1 MKSSTLFSHTA
12 TLPPTQGLYAA
23 HPSAPQMDDDVVIRL
38 DGLTKK
44 FDDLVAVDGVDLEI
58 PRGEIFGLLGPNGAG
73 KTTIIRM
80 LGGLSL
86 PTSGGATVLGLDIV
100 KETSEVKSRI
110 GVVPQN
116 NVLDR
121 DINVRQNLSYHAKL
135 HGIPAG
141 DIESKIDEV
150 LTFTELTAKR
160 DAKIDELSGGMKRR
174 LVVAKAMMHSP
185 EVLILDE
192 PTTGLDPQSRRLV
205 WDKVMSLRDTGITII
220 LTTHYMD
227 EADALCDH
235 IGIIDHGKVIALGTP
250 EELKAKLG
258 HEILLIAQLKV
269 EARDRVRESLEG
281 KPFAYDVTVE
291 GNKLQFR
298 TDDKKA
304 AATHLLAHYAD
315 DVETL
320 QFREPTLEDV
330 FIEMTGREL
339 RE

>member
-1 MKSSTLFSHTA
+1 
-12 TLPPTQGLYAA
+12 
-23 HPSAPQMDDDVVIRL
+23 MDDDVVIRL

-58 PRGEIFGLLGPNGAG
+58 PRGEIYGLLGPNGAG

-80 LGGLSL
+80 VGGLSL

-100 KETSEVKSRI
+100 KDTSEVKSRI

-135 HGIPAG
+135 HGIPVG
-141 DIESKIDEV
+141 EIDSKIDEV

-174 LVVAKAMMHSP
+174 LVVAMAMMHSP

-192 PTTGLDPQSRRLV
+192 PTTGLDPQSRRMV

-227 EADALCDH
+227 EADALCDN
-235 IGIIDHGKVIALGTP
+235 IGIIDHGKIIALGTP

-258 HEILLIAQLKV
+258 HEIVLSAQLKV
-269 EARDRVRESLEG
+269 EARERVKQSLEG
-281 KPFAYDVTVE
+281 KPFAFEVSIE
-291 GNKLQFR
+291 GNKLSFR

-304 AATHLLAHYAD
+304 AATHLLANYAD

-320 QFREPTLEDV
+320 EFREPTLEDV

>member
-1 MKSSTLFSHTA
+1 
-12 TLPPTQGLYAA
+12 
-23 HPSAPQMDDDVVIRL
+23 MDDDVVIRL

-58 PRGEIFGLLGPNGAG
+58 PRGEIYGLLGPNGAG

-80 LGGLSL
+80 VGGLSL
-86 PTSGGATVLGLDIV
+86 PTSGEATVLGLDIV
-100 KETSEVKSRI
+100 KDTSEVKSRI

-135 HGIPAG
+135 HGIPVG
-141 DIESKIDEV
+141 EIDSKIDEV

-174 LVVAKAMMHSP
+174 LVVAMAMMHSP

-192 PTTGLDPQSRRLV
+192 PTTGLDPQSRRMV

-227 EADALCDH
+227 EADALCDN
-235 IGIIDHGKVIALGTP
+235 IGIIDHGKIIALGTP

-258 HEILLIAQLKV
+258 HEIVLSAQLKV
-269 EARDRVRESLEG
+269 EARERVKQSLEG
-281 KPFAYDVTVE
+281 KPFAFEVSIE
-291 GNKLQFR
+291 GNKLSFR

-304 AATHLLAHYAD
+304 AATHLLANYAD

-320 QFREPTLEDV
+320 EFREPTLEDV

>member
-1 MKSSTLFSHTA
+1 
-12 TLPPTQGLYAA
+12 
-23 HPSAPQMDDDVVIRL
+23 MDGDIVIRL
-38 DGLTKK
+38 EGLTKR

-80 LGGLSL
+80 LGGLTL
-86 PTSGGATVLGLDIV
+86 PTAGGATVLGLDIV
-100 KETSEVKSRI
+100 KDTRKVKDRI

-121 DINVRQNLSYHAKL
+121 DINVLQNLRYHGKL
-135 HGIPAG
+135 HNIPRG
-141 DIESKIDEV
+141 KIDGKIDDV
-150 LTFTELTAKR
+150 LDFTELKAKR

-174 LVVAKAMMHSP
+174 LVVAKAMMHDP
-185 EVLILDE
+185 EVFILDE
-192 PTTGLDPQSRRLV
+192 PTTGLDPQSRRMV
-205 WDKVMSLRDTGITII
+205 WEKVRSFREMGMTMI

-227 EADALCDH
+227 EADALCDR

-250 EELKAKLG
+250 EDLKASLG
-258 HEILLIAQLKV
+258 AQTVLEVKVYEGTQDAILAGLEVQPFTEDVFAEGDKV
-269 EARDRVRESLEG
+269 ML
-281 KPFAYDVTVE
+281 
-291 GNKLQFR
+291 R
-298 TDDKKA
+298 TNDKKA
-304 AATHLLAHYAD
+304 AAVHMLTQHAD

-330 FIEMTGREL
+330 FIELTGREL

>member
-1 MKSSTLFSHTA
+1 
-12 TLPPTQGLYAA
+12 
-23 HPSAPQMDDDVVIRL
+23 MDDDVVIRL
-38 DGLTKK
+38 QGLTKR
-44 FDDLVAVDGVDLEI
+44 FDDLVAVDGVDLDI

-86 PTSGGATVLGLDIV
+86 PTAGGATVLGYDIV
-100 KETSEVKSRI
+100 KDTSEVKSRI

-135 HGIPAG
+135 HGIPG
-141 DIESKIDEV
+141 DEIDAKIDEV

-160 DAKIDELSGGMKRR
+160 DSKIDELSGGMKRR

-185 EVLILDE
+185 EVFILDE

-205 WDKVMSLRDTGITII
+205 WDKVMSLRDAGITII

-227 EADALCDH
+227 EADALCDN
-235 IGIIDHGKVIALGTP
+235 IAIIDDGRIIAQGTP
-250 EELKAKLG
+250 EELKASLG
-258 HEILLIAQLKV
+258 HETVLVAKV
-269 EARDRVRESLEG
+269 HDGARERVLASLEG
-281 KPFAYDVTVE
+281 TSFSQDMTLE
-291 GNKLQFR
+291 GDMLYIR
-298 TDDKKA
+298 TKDKKA
-304 AATHLLAHYAD
+304 AAAHLLTDFVD
-315 DVETL
+315 DIETL

-330 FIEMTGREL
+330 FIELTGREL

>member
-1 MKSSTLFSHTA
+1 M
-12 TLPPTQGLYAA
+12 P
-23 HPSAPQMDDDVVIRL
+23 DDVVIRL
-38 DGLTKK
+38 KGLTKH
-44 FDDLVAVDGVDLEI
+44 FDELVAVDGVDLDI
-58 PRGEIFGLLGPNGAG
+58 PSGEIFGLLGPNGAG

-80 LGGLSL
+80 LGGLTL
-86 PTSGGATVLGLDIV
+86 PTAGGATVMDFDVV
-100 KETSEVKSRI
+100 KRTQQVKSRI

-135 HGIPAG
+135 HDIPKAEIPA
-141 DIESKIDEV
+141 KIDEV
-150 LTFTELTAKR
+150 LEFTELKAKR
-160 DAKIDELSGGMKRR
+160 DSKVDELSGGMKRR

-192 PTTGLDPQSRRLV
+192 PTTGLDPQSRRMV
-205 WDKVMSLRDTGITII
+205 WDKIWSLRDKGITII

-227 EADALCDH
+227 EADALCDR
-235 IGIIDHGKVIALGTP
+235 IGIIDNGKIIALGTP
-250 EELKAKLG
+250 AELKSRLG
-258 HEILLIAQLKV
+258 DQTVLVTSLNEG
-269 EARDRVRESLEG
+269 DGVRERVIAGLEG
-281 KPFAYDVTVE
+281 KSFAEDVHVDAGE
-291 GNKLQFR
+291 LSFR
-298 TDDKKA
+298 TTDKKA
-304 AATHLLAHYAD
+304 AAVHLLTLHAD

>member
-1 MKSSTLFSHTA
+1 
-12 TLPPTQGLYAA
+12 
-23 HPSAPQMDDDVVIRL
+23 MDDDVVIRL

-80 LGGLSL
+80 LGGLTH
-86 PTSGGATVLGLDIV
+86 PTAGGATVLGLDIV
-100 KETSEVKSRI
+100 KDTSEVKSRI

-121 DINVRQNLSYHAKL
+121 DINVCQNLTYHAKL

-141 DIESKIDEV
+141 DIEGKIDEV

-205 WDKVMSLRDTGITII
+205 WDKVMSLRDRGITII

-227 EADALCDH
+227 EADALCDN

-250 EELKAKLG
+250 DELKAKLG

-269 EARDRVRESLEG
+269 EARVRIKESLED
-281 KPFAYDVTVE
+281 KPFAHDVSLE
-291 GNKLQFR
+291 GNKLHFR

-304 AATHLLAHYAD
+304 AATHLLANYAD

-320 QFREPTLEDV
+320 QFREPSLEDV
-330 FIEMTGREL
+330 FIELTGREL

>member
-1 MKSSTLFSHTA
+1 
-12 TLPPTQGLYAA
+12 
-23 HPSAPQMDDDVVIRL
+23 
-38 DGLTKK
+38 
-44 FDDLVAVDGVDLEI
+44 
-58 PRGEIFGLLGPNGAG
+58 
-73 KTTIIRM
+73 
-80 LGGLSL
+80 
-86 PTSGGATVLGLDIV
+86 
-100 KETSEVKSRI
+100 
-110 GVVPQN
+110 
-116 NVLDR
+116 VLDR

-135 HGIPAG
+135 HGIPVA

-174 LVVAKAMMHSP
+174 LVVAMAMMHSP
-185 EVLILDE
+185 SVLILDE

-227 EADALCDH
+227 EADALCDN
-235 IGIIDHGKVIALGTP
+235 IGIIDHGKIIALGTP

-258 HEILLIAQLKV
+258 HEIVLSAQLKV
-269 EARDRVRESLEG
+269 EARDRIRESLEG
-281 KPFAYDVTVE
+281 KPFAYEVSIE
-291 GNKLQFR
+291 GNKLSFQ

-304 AATHLLAHYAD
+304 AATHLLANYAD

-320 QFREPTLEDV
+320 EFREPTLEDV

>member
-1 MKSSTLFSHTA
+1 
-12 TLPPTQGLYAA
+12 
-23 HPSAPQMDDDVVIRL
+23 MDEDVVIRL

-80 LGGLSL
+80 LGGLTL
-86 PTSGGATVLGLDIV
+86 PTAGGATVLGLDIV
-100 KETSEVKSRI
+100 KDASEVKSRI

-121 DINVRQNLSYHAKL
+121 DINVRQNLTYHAKL

-141 DIESKIDEV
+141 DIEGKIDEV

-205 WDKVMSLRDTGITII
+205 WDKVMSLRDRGITII

-227 EADALCDH
+227 EADVLCDN

-250 EELKAKLG
+250 DELKAQLG

-269 EARDRVRESLEG
+269 EARARIVESLED
-281 KPFAYDVTVE
+281 KPFAHDVSME
-291 GNKLQFR
+291 GNKLHFR

-304 AATHLLAHYAD
+304 AATHLLANYAD

-320 QFREPTLEDV
+320 QFREPSLEDV
-330 FIEMTGREL
+330 FIELTGREL

>member
-1 MKSSTLFSHTA
+1 MVA
-12 TLPPTQGLYAA
+12 DA
-23 HPSAPQMDDDVVIRL
+23 VVRL
-38 DGLTKK
+38 KGLTKK
-44 FDDLVAVDGVDLEI
+44 FEDLVAVDGVDLDI

-86 PTSGGATVLGLDIV
+86 PTAGGATVLGLDVV
-100 KETSEVKSRI
+100 KQTREVKSRI

-121 DINVRQNLSYHAKL
+121 DINVYRNLVYHAKL
-135 HGIPAG
+135 HGMSRTEAAA
-141 DIESKIDEV
+141 KMDEV
-150 LTFTELTAKR
+150 LAFTELEAKR
-160 DAKIDELSGGMKRR
+160 DSRIDDLSGGMKRR

-192 PTTGLDPQSRRLV
+192 PTTGLDPQSRRMV
-205 WDKVMSLRDTGITII
+205 WDKVRSLRATGITII

-227 EADALCDH
+227 EADALCDR
-235 IGIIDHGKVIALGTP
+235 IGIIDNGKVIAMGTP
-250 EELKAKLG
+250 RELKAQLG
-258 HEILLIAQLKV
+258 HKTVLEVTVRA
-269 EARDRVRESLEG
+269 EAVDTVLESLEG
-281 KPFAYDVTVE
+281 KTFAKDVHAE
-291 GNKLQFR
+291 GSVIEVR
-298 TDDKKA
+298 TGDKKA
-304 AATHLLAHYAD
+304 VAVHLLTRYAD